1 MEAHEP
7 RQIRKEAA
15 VSDHFR
21 VPQGCLSRANCLGN
35 AYEVKSIDGVQ
46 HLIYKIESL

>member
-21 VPQGCLSRANCLGN
+21 VPWGCLGRANCLGN
-35 AYEVKSIDGVQ
+35 ACGVKSIDGVQ